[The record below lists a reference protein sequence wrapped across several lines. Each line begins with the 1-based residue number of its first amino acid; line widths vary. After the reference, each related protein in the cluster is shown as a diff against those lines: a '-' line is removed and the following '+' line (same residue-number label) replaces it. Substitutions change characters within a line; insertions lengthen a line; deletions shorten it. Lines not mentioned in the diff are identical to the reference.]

1 MDSNTNV
8 LYATAGL
15 PALIS
20 TGITFIY
27 FSLKACHYVFYAI
40 SHKTEGRLAAATP
53 GCGQQEH
60 SPDARKESH
69 TEVYEQIS
77 GDFTEQYGAGTQR
90 SPGSISVPRRRQ
102 DVCLPSHWDATEY
115 PEEPPFRQNAKTL
128 QGGRHRNTTDY
139 YGKGPGGSY
148 ANSTGVFT
156 ESGSWTNASDGQ
168 PSDDERTGGKERPDE
183 DFNDGV
189 QGHRASAPAYYA
201 TSSKTQVSHV
211 ALQTDTCDTL
221 YVTKNTLT
229 AYTIAIVQNS
239 QALQY
244 DQMHSA
250 LQTARNQA
258 SLKTPLRAEE
268 LLTTH
273 FNLADQK
280 DVDISP
286 DAQKPAATKQDTEQS
301 ASAPTSRHTSRYLV
315 ITLKIVLQGGHT
327 LQEQLPLP
335 AEENTDLLTEYRQVT
350 SLMTLGTM
358 SLILMSIHTPT
369 T

>member
-8 LYATAGL
+8 LYAAAGL

-27 FSLKACHYVFYAI
+27 LFLKACRYVFYAI
-40 SHKTEGRLAAATP
+40 SHKTKGRLAAATP

-60 SPDARKESH
+60 STNTRKEGH

-77 GDFTEQYGAGTQR
+77 GDNTEQYGTGTQR
-90 SPGSISVPRRRQ
+90 SPGSLSVPRRWQ
-102 DVCLPSHWDATEY
+102 DVCLPSCRDAAEY
-115 PEEPPFRQNAKTL
+115 PEEPPFRQNAKRL

-139 YGKGPGGSY
+139 YGEGPGGSY

-168 PSDDERTGGKERPDE
+168 PSDDERTHGKERPDE

-221 YVTKNTLT
+221 YVMKNTLT

-239 QALQY
+239 QVLQY
-244 DQMHSA
+244 EPNALSA
-250 LQTARNQA
+250 AN
-258 SLKTPLRAEE
+258 SEKPS
-268 LLTTH
+268 
-273 FNLADQK
+273 
-280 DVDISP
+280 ISGN
-286 DAQKPAATKQDTEQS
+286 AT
-301 ASAPTSRHTSRYLV
+301 
-315 ITLKIVLQGGHT
+315 QGGRT
-327 LQEQLPLP
+327 IDR
-335 AEENTDLLTEYRQVT
+335 TF
-350 SLMTLGTM
+350 
-358 SLILMSIHTPT
+358 
-369 T
+369 